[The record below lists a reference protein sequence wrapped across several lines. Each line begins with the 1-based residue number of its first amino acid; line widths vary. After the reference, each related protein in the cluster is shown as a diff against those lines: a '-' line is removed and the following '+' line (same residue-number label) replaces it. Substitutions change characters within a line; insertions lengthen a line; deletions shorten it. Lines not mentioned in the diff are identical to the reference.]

1 MKFIFYIITIIIS
14 IFIGYEN
21 PELIDK
27 PKKFIKLNTTE
38 TKNEKK
44 LEQFNLKNIEETQE
58 TYIANSFKV
67 KLTKIESF
75 DSLSAGLF
83 LFYDD
88 NKNIDYKIYTQNGFL
103 IEKNSKKKINL
114 PFTFYK
120 DEEKNGGIKSVFI
133 TKGIDFALISE
144 KKINCFYASI
154 INLKNLNKII
164 ETDCLPDT
172 DNINFAGLGGA
183 YIKKGNNLL
192 ISIGTPT
199 HYSDIINNLS
209 LKDNVFG
216 KILELD
222 LNKIVNNSFVS
233 NNYQYFSTGHRNP
246 QGLTIDNGK
255 IYSVEHG
262 PQGGD
267 ELNEISKGNNYG
279 WPIVSFGTRYGNGK
293 SYEKSHKNQKYAE
306 PIFTFLPSIA
316 PSSLNICPKNLK
328 DYYKGYDCLIGLSLK
343 DMSLIVYL
351 LYENRL
357 ISYEKILINKR
368 LRHFGLEEEKATIF
382 FDEDE
387 NFFITSDNDG
397 VYQIKFDNFR

>member
-1 MKFIFYIITIIIS
+1 MKFILYVITILIS

-21 PELIDK
+21 PELIDI
-27 PKKFIKLNTTE
+27 PKKFIKLKTE
-38 TKNEKK
+38 KPISEKK
-44 LEQFNLKNIEETQE
+44 LEEFDLNNTDDKQE
-58 TYIANSFKV
+58 IYFANSFIV
-67 KLTKIESF
+67 KLKKIKNF
-75 DSLSAGLF
+75 DNLSAGLF
-83 LFYDD
+83 VSYDD
-88 NKNIDYKIYTQNGFL
+88 KKSIDYKIYTQNGFL
-103 IEKNSKKKINL
+103 IKKNTKQKVNL
-114 PFTFYK
+114 PITFYK
-120 DEEKNGGIKSVFI
+120 EEEKNGGIKSVFI
-133 TKGIDFALISE
+133 SKGIDFALISE
-144 KKINCFYASI
+144 KKLNCLYASI
-154 INLKNLNKII
+154 INLKTLKRIL
-164 ETDCLPDT
+164 ETDCIPDQ
-172 DNINFAGLGGA
+172 DNVNFAGLGGA
-183 YIKKGNNLL
+183 YIKKNNILL

-199 HYSDIINNLS
+199 HYSDEINNLS

-222 LNKIVNNSFVS
+222 LNEIVDNSFEY

-246 QGLTIDNGK
+246 QGLTINNGK

-293 SYEKSHKNQKYAE
+293 SYEKNHIKKYAE

-316 PSSLNICPKNLK
+316 PSALNICPKNLK
-328 DYYKGYDCLIGLSLK
+328 DYYEGYDCLIGLSLK
-343 DMSLIVYL
+343 EMSLIVYIL
-351 LYENRL
+351 FENRL

-382 FDEDE
+382 LDEDE

-397 VYQIKFDNFR
+397 VYKIKFDNFR